1 VIVAAAKVGGILA
14 NDTYPADFIHQNL
27 AIGNNVIHEAWRS
40 GVGRLLYLGSSCIYP
55 RDCPQPMKE
64 EYLLTGPLE
73 PTNRAYAL
81 AKIAGIETCWS
92 YNRQHGTRFLAVMP
106 TNLFGPQDHY
116 DLQNSHAL
124 PALIR
129 KAHEAK
135 MRGERDLVIWG
146 TGRPKREFIY
156 SDDMADACVFLL
168 TLDESRYAALTAP
181 AVAPLINVGTGQDLT
196 IAELA
201 ALVCEVV
208 GFRGG
213 IAHDTTKPDG
223 TPRKLLDVSKL
234 QALGWRS
241 RVSLR
246 EGIERAYADF
256 RARFE
261 RAAA

>member
-1 VIVAAAKVGGILA
+1 
-14 NDTYPADFIHQNL
+14 
-27 AIGNNVIHEAWRS
+27 
-40 GVGRLLYLGSSCIYP
+40 
-55 RDCPQPMKE
+55 M
-64 EYLLTGPLE
+64 
-73 PTNRAYAL
+73 
-81 AKIAGIETCWS
+81 
-92 YNRQHGTRFLAVMP
+92 
-106 TNLFGPQDHY
+106 
-116 DLQNSHAL
+116 
-124 PALIR
+124 
-129 KAHEAK
+129 
-135 MRGERDLVIWG
+135 
-146 TGRPKREFIY
+146 Y

-168 TLDESRYAALTAP
+168 TLDESRYAALSAP